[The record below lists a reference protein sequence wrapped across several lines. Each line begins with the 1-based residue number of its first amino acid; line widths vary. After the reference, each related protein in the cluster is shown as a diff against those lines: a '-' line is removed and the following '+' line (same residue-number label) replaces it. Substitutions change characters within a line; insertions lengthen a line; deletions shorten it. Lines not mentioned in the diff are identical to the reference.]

1 MSGFYLFTE
10 EGRLVL
16 AALAG
21 LGGLVAIGEALRHWG
36 VAVRTTRRFVHAGVS
51 LFVAATP
58 FLFARPLPVYGLAGV
73 FALLNAA
80 ARSADWWGSIHRAR
94 PQSWG
99 TVALPLSVPPAL
111 AATWSVS
118 PDRILAFQAAYL
130 VLGLADPIA
139 SWVGEQT
146 TERGEDRGS
155 TVSGCLAF
163 AGTAG
168 VLLVLVLAAQ
178 TPWSIGRLGTAVIGT
193 TLVATGVEAVCRRG
207 WDNVFIV
214 CAVLLVLVPLQ
225 AGALGVSQ
233 LAGGIGLGAAFGG
246 VAYGAG
252 ALDERG
258 AATGGLFAASLV
270 GLGGWAWIVPGLVFF
285 GLSSALTAL
294 NSERRSAAG
303 EASPRRTQAQVLAN
317 GGVAWAALAVVAVA
331 PGGLS
336 GVSTGGY
343 AAFVG
348 ALSAAAADTWAT
360 ELGMVAGPP
369 PWSLR
374 SFGRVPAGTSGA
386 VSLVGSGA
394 AVLGAASVAGAA
406 VLADGALSGHAG
418 RDAALLVGAGLA
430 GMLADSAAGAFLQA
444 QYRSAAGHWVET
456 PPTPETDPVR
466 GWAGIGNNIVNLL
479 GTSVGGLTAL
489 AGVLLFG

>member
-10 EGRLVL
+10 EGTLVL
-16 AALAG
+16 AALTG

-58 FLFARPLPVYGLAGV
+58 FLFARPLPVYGLAV
-73 FALLNAA
+73 LFALLNAG
-80 ARSADWWGSIHRAR
+80 ARSEDWWGSIHRAR

-99 TVALPLSVPPAL
+99 TVALPLSVLPAL

-118 PDRILAFQAAYL
+118 PDRILALQAAYL

-139 SWVGEQT
+139 SWVGERT
-146 TERGEDRGS
+146 ADRGDDRGS
-155 TVSGCLAF
+155 TVPGSLAF

-168 VLLVLVLAAQ
+168 VLTALALATQ
-178 TPWSIGRLGTAVIGT
+178 THWSAGRLGTAVIGT
-193 TLVATGVEAVCRRG
+193 TLVATCAEAVCRGG
-207 WDNVFIV
+207 WDNFFVV
-214 CAVLLVLVPLQ
+214 CAVLLVLVPFQ
-225 AGALGVSQ
+225 AGALGGNQ
-233 LAGGIGLGAAFGG
+233 LVAGISLGAAFGG

-258 AATGGLFAASLV
+258 AAAGGLFAASLV
-270 GLGGWAWIVPGLVFF
+270 GLGGWAWVVPGLVFF

-294 NSERRSAAG
+294 NSQRRSTAG
-303 EASPRRTQAQVLAN
+303 ETSPRRTQAQVLAN

-331 PGGLS
+331 PGGLP
-336 GVSTGGY
+336 GVSAGGY

-360 ELGMVAGPP
+360 ELGTRSDTP

-374 SFGRVPAGTSGA
+374 SFCRVPTGTSGA

-394 AVLGAASVAGAA
+394 AVLGAASVVGAA
-406 VLADGALSGHAG
+406 VLAGGALSGHAG
-418 RDAALLVGAGLA
+418 RDAALLVGAGLG
-430 GMLADSAAGAFLQA
+430 GMLTDSLAGAFLQA